1 MLLWANFRR
10 FYLYVMTEN
19 MKRVLMAHQQLVLT
33 EEVKT
38 RYQLCERSIFSA
50 ASLPEFDEA
59 YTRYLRQFIK
69 FNNHLKKN
77 SKNCHLLYICCC
89 RRLAG
94 YETVDEMYK
103 QSSCSLFMDTIT
115 VPIVF
120 INAQDDPIVPEPLLS
135 IPQQYVGKLPKR
147 FFV

>member
-69 FNNHLKKN
+69 FNNHLKKIV
-77 SKNCHLLYICCC
+77 KTVTYFIFVV
-89 RRLAG
+89 AG
-94 YETVDEMYK
+94 ASQDMK
-103 QSSCSLFMDTIT
+103 QLMKCTNRVPVLCSWTL
-115 VPIVF
+115 
-120 INAQDDPIVPEPLLS
+120 
-135 IPQQYVGKLPKR
+135 
-147 FFV
+147 

>member
-33 EEVKT
+33 EEVKKN
-38 RYQLCERSIFSA
+38 YEICERSIFSA

-59 YTRYLRQFIK
+59 YTRY
-69 FNNHLKKN
+69 NYSN
-77 SKNCHLLYICCC
+77 SFCYFKNCDLLFLYC

-94 YETVDEMYK
+94 FDTVDEMYK
-103 QSSCSLFMDTIT
+103 QSSCSLYMDNIT
-115 VPIVF
+115 MPLVF
-120 INAQDDPIVPEPLLS
+120 INAQDDPIVKIDEIVNLVLEKIS
-135 IPQQYVGKLPKR
+135 YS
-147 FFV
+147 